1 MKRYQFRLEGVLR
14 LRRAEAEQA
23 RGALAAAN
31 AELRARLV
39 QRDHEAS
46 AFRTIAR
53 RQDAE
58 TLAAL
63 LAEREDAAIAQR
75 RLDEAERAVADAA
88 ARAAVAQVTFSAA
101 QRRVSA
107 LERLE
112 ARRREEYDG
121 GLRREESLLLDEIAT
136 ARYLAAPPHTE
147 AS

>member
-46 AFRTIAR
+46 TFRAVAR

-58 TLAAL
+58 TLPAL

-88 ARAAVAQVTFSAA
+88 ARAAVAQVTFAA
-101 QRRVSA
+101 ARRRVSA

-112 ARRREEYDG
+112 ARRREEYESE
-121 GLRREESLLLDEIAT
+121 LRREESLLLDEIAT